1 MTERSPLP
9 RARAISVE
17 DSAEM
22 DIAAIASIYGHWVR
36 DGLASFELD
45 PPAGDEMRRRRASS
59 VRDCYPRAL
68 GDGNRS
74 PPAT

>member
-22 DIAAIASIYGHWVR
+22 DIAAIAIIY
-36 DGLASFELD
+36 ASHL
-45 PPAGDEMRRRRASS
+45 RLS
-59 VRDCYPRAL
+59 
-68 GDGNRS
+68 
-74 PPAT
+74 